1 MQSYTDEETLTNDDS
16 ENEDEYDENQDENE
30 TIKDSSI

>member
-16 ENEDEYDENQDENE
+16 ENEDEYDKNQDENE